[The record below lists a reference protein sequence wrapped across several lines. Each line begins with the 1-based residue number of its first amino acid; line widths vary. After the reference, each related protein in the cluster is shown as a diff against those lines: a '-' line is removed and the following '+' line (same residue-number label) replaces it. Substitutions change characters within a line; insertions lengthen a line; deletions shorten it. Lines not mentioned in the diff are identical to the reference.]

1 MASQLKDSGIALTI
15 LANMLNRA
23 NKFYSSNKI
32 TDADNLYNLAFENLN
47 ILSNYRASL
56 NESEHQAENLN
67 LNQQKIDQELFQ
79 VKYKL
84 MMAIIRCRRRM
95 NDLSYAEKLCDQLI
109 DLTPNQY
116 ESYYQRARVR
126 RDLGKRDLALQDVA
140 KAEVLSNNINDA
152 QIKKL
157 YESCYKV
164 KT

>member
-56 NESEHQAENLN
+56 ESENAENLNLN